1 VETRYFAGLSVEE
14 IAAILQIGPRSVE
27 REWASA
33 NIRVVAVIVSVR
45 SLSAQ
50 SNPVYEVESAGENG

>member
-1 VETRYFAGLSVEE
+1 MEMRYFAGLSVEE

-33 NIRVVAVIVSVR
+33 RVWLFER
-45 SLSAQ
+45 MR
-50 SNPVYEVESAGENG
+50 

>member
-1 VETRYFAGLSVEE
+1 LSVEE

-33 NIRVVAVIVSVR
+33 RVWLFER
-45 SLSAQ
+45 MR
-50 SNPVYEVESAGENG
+50 